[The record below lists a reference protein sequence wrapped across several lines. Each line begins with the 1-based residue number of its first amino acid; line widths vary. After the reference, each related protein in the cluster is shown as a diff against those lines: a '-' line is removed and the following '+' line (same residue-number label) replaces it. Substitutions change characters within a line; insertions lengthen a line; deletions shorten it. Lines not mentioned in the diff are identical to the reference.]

1 MTEINNQVFTYRG
14 GSDRAKFDEG
24 SQSNNKEKKVE
35 NNKDENI
42 VRQVVNFFLNKKEE
56 RNIKQRKIK
65 KTIKTKLIISVIAV
79 LVIALTFLLL
89 CLFVFRKKIEEE
101 DEKNE
106 KNYQEEKLIVNL
118 NYIPNNLLKFRSSK
132 IINLEVNTDDSGDNG
147 NNMNKNNTM
156 NMTQYTDFIFIIREK
171 KDEKDDN
178 NLIVKNLYTGYIGII
193 NVTLNNGTNDMMVL
207 YDEELSKSIKNEKQN
222 NLRNIDEKPNLNYVD
237 EKNKLCFIKIEF
249 YENGEI
255 KDIFIPEN
263 FEVSN
268 MVYINEIIKLIIP
281 KISSKLYS
289 SNIESKI
296 HEIESERE
304 KEDDFNDTNIFNS
317 TDLIDNNLRFLNNE
331 SNDGDNGTYEQYISS
346 SSSLKSNDVELRQI
360 IKHENSSIENGD
372 FINLTEYSL
381 YDLKNEQINFE
392 ENYIKKIIYSKID
405 HNGNLYSIKEIQSTV
420 MNHDNG
426 FESKED
432 EGKLEQIYNGGNNMI
447 SLDDV
452 LSEDEG
458 NEKNLNFNLTNIIY
472 ESINNIEL
480 SENSNVEK
488 INKQVF
494 NYFDN
499 FNYSLYNENNQTYL
513 RFLQYKE
520 QVLKENNWNESDVKI
535 EFLTS
540 KNSRNLNNGNFY
552 GLSTALYDKN
562 L

>member
-1 MTEINNQVFTYRG
+1 MLCKPIQKRNNSTVNTIISEVIGINT
-14 GSDRAKFDEG
+14 
-24 SQSNNKEKKVE
+24 EKKPI
-35 NNKDENI
+35 NITKDRLEEYI
-42 VRQVVNFFLNKKEE
+42 DDLFSKKKDK
-56 RNIKQRKIK
+56 RNIKQRKPK
-65 KTIKTKLIISVIAV
+65 KEAKEKKNLIIFFTVI
-79 LVIALTFLLL
+79 LTIILTLIFIFL
-89 CLFVFRKKIEEE
+89 FSFKKKNIKE
-101 DEKNE
+101 NE
-106 KNYQEEKLIVNL
+106 KNYQKEKLIAKL
-118 NYIPNNLLKFRSSK
+118 NYIPNNLLKFRSEK
-132 IINLEVNTDDSGDNG
+132 IINLEVNTDDPVDNDY
-147 NNMNKNNTM
+147 NMNKNNTK

-360 IKHENSSIENGD
+360 IKHENSSIENCD

-426 FESKED
+426 FESEED
-432 EGKLEQIYNGGNNMI
+432 EGKLEQIYNNDNMI
-447 SLDDV
+447 SL
-452 LSEDEG
+452 EDERDD
-458 NEKNLNFNLTNIIY
+458 NNNLNFNLSSIIY
-472 ESINNIEL
+472 ETINDINL
-480 SENSNVEK
+480 SENFNVEE
-488 INKQVF
+488 INK
-494 NYFDN
+494 
-499 FNYSLYNENNQTYL
+499 
-513 RFLQYKE
+513 
-520 QVLKENNWNESDVKI
+520 
-535 EFLTS
+535 
-540 KNSRNLNNGNFY
+540 
-552 GLSTALYDKN
+552 
-562 L
+562 